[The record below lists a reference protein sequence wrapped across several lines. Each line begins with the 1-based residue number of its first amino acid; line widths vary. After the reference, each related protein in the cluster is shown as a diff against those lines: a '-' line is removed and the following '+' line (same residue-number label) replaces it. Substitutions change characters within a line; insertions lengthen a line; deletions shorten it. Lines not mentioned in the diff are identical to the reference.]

1 MMHVYHNKLAV
12 YQMTN
17 LIFGKKSVCTSNS
30 SAHEQK
36 WEMSQNNSD
45 ILFCDPQFWSHLRQE
60 NTVSVLR
67 AQNKRCTSLTHLGFN
82 TAVSCAERC
91 SSVIAKHQR
100 RERQRQRERCLFF
113 FPGVA
118 QSQPA
123 ALGRMIHVSLSGQSE
138 SLTGTI

>member
-12 YQMTN
+12 YQTTN

-45 ILFCDPQFWSHLRQE
+45 ILFCDPQFRSHCRQE

-67 AQNKRCTSLTHLGFN
+67 AQNKRCTPLTHLGFN
-82 TAVSCAERC
+82 TAVSCAEMLVSHC
-91 SSVIAKHQR
+91 QTPN
-100 RERQRQRERCLFF
+100 ERKAAPERTLSFF
-113 FPGVA
+113 FPRRG
-118 QSQPA
+118 SEPA
-123 ALGRMIHVSLSGQSE
+123 CCARQNDSR
-138 SLTGTI
+138 LTFRTK